1 MKYTDCDDSS
11 CQDHR
16 PSLDGGPLGARY
28 VTSYSGR
35 MEDAQFSQWF
45 ELVFL
50 PVTEHLGKKTPVMLI
65 LDGHGSH
72 VSLTVVTTAR
82 HNNTIICL
90 PPHTTYISQPLDVS
104 CFRTVQSEW
113 GKIVKNYK
121 TETCEAVVSKK
132 SVPSLLKQ

>member
-1 MKYTDCDDSS
+1 
-11 CQDHR
+11 
-16 PSLDGGPLGARY
+16 
-28 VTSYSGR
+28 
-35 MEDAQFSQWF
+35 MEDAQFSEWF

-50 PVTEHLGKKTPVMLI
+50 PVTEHLGKKSPVMLI
-65 LDGHGSH
+65 LDVHGSH

-121 TETCEAVVSKK
+121 TEKCEAVVSNK